1 MKKVFTHEN
10 HIIVGNAKNIL
21 DDAGVAVILRNE
33 FASGAM
39 GETSPLQTWPEIWVL
54 EDTQYDEA
62 VAILQDAL
70 SDKDAPAWV
79 CGHCREQN
87 GAAFE
92 LCWSCQTPR
101 VEA

>member
-1 MKKVFTHEN
+1 MRKVFTHESP
-10 HIIVGNAKNIL
+10 IIVGNAKNIL
-21 DDAGVAVILRNE
+21 EGAGFAVILRNE
-33 FASGAM
+33 FASGAS

-62 VAILQDAL
+62 VDFLQKAL
-70 SDKDAPAWV
+70 SDKDAPGWI

-92 LCWSCQTPR
+92 LCWSCQTAR
-101 VEA
+101 GES